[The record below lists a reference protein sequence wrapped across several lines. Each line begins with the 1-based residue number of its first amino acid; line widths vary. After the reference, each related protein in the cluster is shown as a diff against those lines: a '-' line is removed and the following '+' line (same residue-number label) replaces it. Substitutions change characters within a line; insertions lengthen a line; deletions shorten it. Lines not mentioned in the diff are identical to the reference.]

1 MLLSLFPLSKN
12 PLLLLS
18 DLCVDEE
25 VRAKLMDLKHK
36 HDAIMKSQDRQ
47 KGTLQKR
54 VSSTGSR
61 GYDKVLMLLIAS
73 FHSMSNIFTIFI
85 QYFSRSYLITI
96 FPWCFCV
103 PVCLYRKVVRR
114 VSVSERSSL
123 YRREHHKEAM
133 VWQELGRQQ
142 EPEDEDRQT
151 DNELNQQATVV
162 SSVSHYK
169 CEIVYSFVYTVALL
183 FFFFLFRVLVEEH
196 RHIYRGWS
204 LQIGKY
210 CPA

>member
-61 GYDKVLMLLIAS
+61 GYDKVLVLLIAS
-73 FHSMSNIFTIFI
+73 FQT
-85 QYFSRSYLITI
+85 YLPYLYSILVEATSLQ
-96 FPWCFCV
+96 FFLDASASLFVSTERWCG
-103 PVCLYRKVVRR
+103 
-114 VSVSERSSL
+114 VSVS
-123 YRREHHKEAM
+123 
-133 VWQELGRQQ
+133 
-142 EPEDEDRQT
+142 
-151 DNELNQQATVV
+151 V
-162 SSVSHYK
+162 S
-169 CEIVYSFVYTVALL
+169 
-183 FFFFLFRVLVEEH
+183 VLVCTGVNTTK
-196 RHIYRGWS
+196 RPWS
-204 LQIGKY
+204 GRNSADSRSRRMRMRTDKRTMS
-210 CPA
+210 